1 MNRQWLYAQQPKG
14 KITPD
19 TFQWRE
25 TAIPEPREGEAL
37 VQTRLLS
44 LDPANRAWMMGKTYR
59 DALEPGQVMS
69 GFALGE
75 VVESK
80 SGGLKANSFFS

>member
-59 DALEPGQVMS
+59 DALQPGEVMN
-69 GFALGE
+69 GFTIGV
-75 VVESK
+75 VVESRAA
-80 SGGLKANSFFS
+80 GLA